1 MDCSF
6 SKDVVFELQQSE
18 QTNFHNVLFNLYAHT
33 VGVLH
38 SPHKKLHFSKKKN
51 PLLI

>member
-18 QTNFHNVLFNLYAHT
+18 QTNFHNVLFNLYAHSARFYT
-33 VGVLH
+33 FH
-38 SPHKKLHFSKKKN
+38 MESYIFRKEQS
-51 PLLI
+51 IA